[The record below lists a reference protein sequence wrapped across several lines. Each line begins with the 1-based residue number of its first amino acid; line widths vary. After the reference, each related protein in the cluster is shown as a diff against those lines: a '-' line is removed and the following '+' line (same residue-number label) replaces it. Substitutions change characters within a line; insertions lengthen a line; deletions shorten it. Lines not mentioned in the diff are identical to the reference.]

1 MFYDD
6 MRRALADLDEIL
18 RPLEAPAIDDAARAT
33 VVERLVEFRRNLPQE
48 GPWLEIVQT
57 VDLVRRELRLKVTK
71 NVVDRIE
78 ARTDALRR
86 LVDALEKEVVQ
97 TEQKRSLLD
106 KETTGRLFEGFQAA
120 VSARDAVRAGDADE
134 AAVHID
140 SLIATLQTLISRLNP
155 QPGAGD

>member
-57 VDLVRRELRLKVTK
+57 VDLIRRELRLRVTK
-71 NVVDRIE
+71 SVVDRIE
-78 ARTDALRR
+78 ARTDALKR

-97 TEQKRSLLD
+97 TERKRSLLD
-106 KETTGRLFEGFQAA
+106 RETTGRLFDGFQAA
-120 VSARDAVRAGDADE
+120 VSARDAVRAGDADAAAAQLE
-134 AAVHID
+134 A
-140 SLIATLQTLISRLNP
+140 LITTLQTLISRLNP
-155 QPGAGD
+155 PSAADD